1 MARDKKGAV
10 EQNATLLFVDEASLC
25 LTPTVRRTWA
35 PRGKTPILKHTASKK
50 RLHLIG
56 AIGCTPTGEEC
67 RLLIQAQEVPVET
80 VSFLH
85 FLGEVTAH
93 FSGKV
98 IVVMDNLSA
107 HHSGLVVDFLE
118 EHSDRL
124 SAEYF
129 PSYSPELNPVEYLW
143 SAIKGKDV
151 ANLPARDLADLE
163 CAAEQASVR
172 IESDQEIMKGFLR
185 GSGLFMPLADVPE

>member
-1 MARDKKGAV
+1 M
-10 EQNATLLFVDEASLC
+10 
-25 LTPTVRRTWA
+25 
-35 PRGKTPILKHTASKK
+35 
-50 RLHLIG
+50 
-56 AIGCTPTGEEC
+56 
-67 RLLIQAQEVPVET
+67 QAQEVPIET

-85 FLGEVTAH
+85 FLGEVMEY
-93 FSGKV
+93 FPGKV
-98 IVVMDNLSA
+98 IVIMDNLSV
-107 HHSGLVVDFLE
+107 HHSGPVMDFLE

-124 SAEYF
+124 SPEYF

-185 GSGLFMPLADVPE
+185 GSGLFTQITDVPE

>member
-1 MARDKKGAV
+1 
-10 EQNATLLFVDEASLC
+10 
-25 LTPTVRRTWA
+25 
-35 PRGKTPILKHTASKK
+35 LKHTASKK